1 MVGCRNNGTC
11 TNTDGSYQCRCDAYY
26 TGAYCEE
33 GTNIYLKKLQVL
45 YDLSNAFVGYLGMRI
60 FFSKISMSVS
70 YNLIFVKMEEL
81 VKIFA
86 EVINAIV
93 LKETRDT
100 IVMEVCSL
108 SLSLSLCIYLFL

>member
-1 MVGCRNNGTC
+1 
-11 TNTDGSYQCRCDAYY
+11 
-26 TGAYCEE
+26 
-33 GTNIYLKKLQVL
+33 
-45 YDLSNAFVGYLGMRI
+45 
-60 FFSKISMSVS
+60 MSVS

-108 SLSLSLCIYLFL
+108 SLSLCIYLFL